1 MKQTVFLKRAACLL
15 LAILASLSLAACGTE
30 SKAPESTAPVTHAY
44 DPAADGEPGE
54 LCVIFY
60 GKGEDTA
67 GHDLSVW
74 DRELISSHKD
84 DSAPETASIELMG
97 KTFEGKYS
105 YSAVFYPA
113 THLSHVY
120 TGEFGGFAI
129 SAETGG
135 IDSFHASYAETEK
148 KTGEDECSA
157 RADAVAGR
165 FIDTAQYVREE
176 AEIET
181 GYYYTYVKY
190 VEGLPTSDKFGVGI
204 SFYGGGITAIGA
216 SLYGTIDVT
225 DELCRAVRR
234 LKQGDADAAIKAKVE
249 SRYLGEY
256 EMSYDE
262 LSVALLPDGTPTLMT
277 TVEVSVSEKDVV
289 DGESY
294 FYPHT
299 SAYDAYIFETAS
311 PSGE

>member
-120 TGEFGGFAI
+120 TGEFGGKDMMKQLWKAFDYSYDYGYACVR
-129 SAETGG
+129 TG
-135 IDSFHASYAETEK
+135 FEK
-148 KTGEDECSA
+148 DLDGDP
-157 RADAVAGR
+157 R
-165 FIDTAQYVREE
+165 
-176 AEIET
+176 
-181 GYYYTYVKY
+181 
-190 VEGLPTSDKFGVGI
+190 I
-204 SFYGGGITAIGA
+204 SFTKKEG
-216 SLYGTIDVT
+216 
-225 DELCRAVRR
+225 
-234 LKQGDADAAIKAKVE
+234 
-249 SRYLGEY
+249 SR
-256 EMSYDE
+256 
-262 LSVALLPDGTPTLMT
+262 
-277 TVEVSVSEKDVV
+277 
-289 DGESY
+289 
-294 FYPHT
+294 
-299 SAYDAYIFETAS
+299 
-311 PSGE
+311 